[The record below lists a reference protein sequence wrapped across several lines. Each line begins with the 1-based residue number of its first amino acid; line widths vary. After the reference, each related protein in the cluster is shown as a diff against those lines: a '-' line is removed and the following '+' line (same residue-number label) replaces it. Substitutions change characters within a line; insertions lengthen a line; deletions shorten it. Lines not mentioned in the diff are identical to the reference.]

1 MSFHSSFLFNTGS
14 YSIYSP
20 TEECLSCFQVLAIM
34 NEVALTL
41 VCRFSCGY
49 KFLFHVSK

>member
-1 MSFHSSFLFNTGS
+1 MSFHSSFLFNTES

-34 NEVALTL
+34 NEVALTFM
-41 VCRFSCGY
+41 CRFSYGY
-49 KFLFHVSK
+49 KFLSHLSK